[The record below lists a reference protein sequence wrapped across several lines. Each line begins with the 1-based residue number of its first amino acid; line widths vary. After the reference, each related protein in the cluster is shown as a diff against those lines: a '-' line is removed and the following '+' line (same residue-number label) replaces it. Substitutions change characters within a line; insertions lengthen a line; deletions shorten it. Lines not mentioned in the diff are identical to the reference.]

1 MQNPPPPPPPPM
13 TPPSPGGYPPPP
25 PAAAPVQA
33 GYGYA
38 PQVTYGGFWIRFV
51 AYIIDA
57 ILLGIPLGF
66 IGGIIGGV
74 AGVALSNSSNSSS
87 TNGLAAATTGILGLY
102 ELFAFAVTIVYFVY
116 FWSSGSTIGM
126 RVFKLRV
133 VDATTGQ
140 PIGLGRAILR
150 YVGFWISCVVC
161 YIGLIWAG
169 FDARKQGWHDKIA
182 TTVVLQG

>member
-1 MQNPPPPPPPPM
+1 M
-13 TPPSPGGYPPPP
+13 S
-25 PAAAPVQA
+25 A

-38 PQVTYGGFWIRFV
+38 PQVAYGGFWIRFV
-51 AYIIDA
+51 AYLIDV
-57 ILLGIPLGF
+57 ILLSIPLGF

-74 AGVALSNSSNSSS
+74 AGVAFSKSNSNSAS
-87 TNGLAAATTGILGLY
+87 TNGFAAATTGILGLY
-102 ELFAFAVTIVYFVY
+102 ELFAFAVFIVYFVY

-133 VDATTGQ
+133 ADATTGQ
-140 PIGLGRAILR
+140 PIGIGRAILR
-150 YVGFWISCVVC
+150 FIGFWISCAVC
-161 YIGLIWAG
+161 YIGVIWSG